1 MSNRSVREVIAM
13 NRNKVVASLMPLL
26 LIISCAK
33 QQPAA
38 EVKPI
43 VQGAQ
48 IQTVQPSAV
57 DDYYE
62 AVGTVKAR
70 NSSMIASR
78 IMGTVINVHVREGD
92 RVRMGQPLVEIESRD
107 GGIQLQKAQAG
118 LRQAQ
123 NSLDEAERGIS
134 AAEAARSAARAN
146 ETLATATLNRYQKL
160 FERRSV
166 SPQEFDEIQAK
177 HDVARAETERAD
189 RLLQATK
196 ARRNQML
203 AQIQQAEADVA
214 NARVYVGYARIT
226 SPMNGIVVSKQIEV
240 GSMAMPGVPLLSIES
255 ESDYQLEASVE
266 ESQLGKIQLQDQARV
281 RIEALG
287 NKELTCSVEEIVPTS
302 DPNSRSY
309 VVKLGLPQSSHGE
322 LRSGLYAQA
331 QFISGQRQALT
342 IPQTAVT
349 ERGQLV
355 GVFVVDGSGVARL
368 RLIKTGKVFGQNVEV
383 LSGLNAGEQI
393 VVDGLSSIQDG
404 TRVRETGPVAF
415 K

>member
-1 MSNRSVREVIAM
+1 M
-13 NRNKVVASLMPLL
+13 NRIKIVASLIPLL
-26 LIISCAK
+26 LIVSCSK
-33 QQPAA
+33 EQPTP

-43 VQGAQ
+43 VQG
-48 IQTVQPSAV
+48 IRMQTVQSTSV

-70 NSSMIASR
+70 NSSVIASR
-78 IMGTVINVHVREGD
+78 IMGSVINVHVREGD
-92 RVRMGQPLVEIESRD
+92 RVRQGQPLIEIESRD
-107 GGIQLQKAQAG
+107 AGIQLQKAQAG
-118 LRQAQ
+118 VRQAR
-123 NSLDEAERGIS
+123 NSLDEVERGIN
-134 AAEAARSAARAN
+134 AAEAALSAARAN
-146 ETLATATLNRYQKL
+146 ETLAAATLNRYRKL
-160 FERRSV
+160 IERRSV
-166 SPQEFDEIQAK
+166 SPQEFDEVQAK

-214 NARVYVGYARIT
+214 DARVYVSYARIN
-226 SPMNGIVVSKQIEV
+226 SPMSGIVVGKQIEV
-240 GSMAMPGVPLLSIES
+240 GSMAMPGAPLLTIET
-255 ESDYQLEASVE
+255 ETNYQLEAAVE
-266 ESQLGKIQLQDQARV
+266 ETQLGKIQLHDQARV

-287 NKELTCSVEEIVPTS
+287 NQELTCSVVEIVPTS

-309 VVKLGLPQSSHGE
+309 IVKLGLPQPSTGQ
-322 LRSGLYAQA
+322 LRSGLYAKA

-342 IPQTAVT
+342 IPQSAVT

-355 GVFVVDGSGVARL
+355 GVFVVDNSGVARL
-368 RLIKTGKVFGQNVEV
+368 RLIKTGKVFGQTVEV

-404 TRVRETGPVAF
+404 TRVRETGPVASR
-415 K
+415 